1 MDHKIANFIWAC
13 VLVVGVSCQK
23 GPSSASDNQASSD
36 VPETKIV
43 KVFHGNLPSAEYDS
57 IVNQLTLYD
66 NETFDLHQ
74 VDRIAEHH
82 LNEKDHEGIYVY
94 LADSTQLG
102 LYSMDG
108 YLMLQFSITD
118 SGLVPLI
125 LETNKVLDPSIIWK
139 IQ

>member
-1 MDHKIANFIWAC
+1 MDHKIANFIWEC
-13 VLVVGVSCQK
+13 ILVVGVSCQK
-23 GPSSASDNQASSD
+23 GPSSASDSQAASD
-36 VPETKIV
+36 VPEAKIV
-43 KVFHGNLPSAEYDS
+43 KEFHGNLPSTEYDS

-125 LETNKVLDPSIIWK
+125 L
-139 IQ
+139 